1 MVSRHSRHVKR
12 IHRALLWFALGLAP
26 PLVPGADALGGP
38 VFVDRRGDPVA
49 GARIFLFD
57 RVEEN
62 ASLMARSEAYFETR
76 TGFDG
81 RPVDRLPISEG
92 VLVVVDDGRH
102 APWEWREREDLPE
115 RVVFREGASLS
126 GTFRLVAGPEG
137 SIPLL
142 AACASWEKSYEE
154 WRRTVRFERCRF
166 EQEKNRFRLSG
177 IPETPVMVELRAPLA
192 LPWRREARAN
202 EDLQALLEPGIL
214 IQGQVEDGRGAP
226 IAGAEIRAASGEAD
240 GTAISNHNGAFA
252 LAVRSLPIEMVAQA
266 DGYRRLSLVAQAER
280 LDREKKIR
288 IRLDPAFVVRGELRA
303 TCGHLPDPIRLDLG
317 SVEGG
322 TSPKSQAL
330 SLTAEQGKLRL
341 EVERPGR
348 YTVRVGGR
356 GVRWSDPI
364 PFEAEMQ
371 GVWDLGLI
379 ELGCGAG
386 VRGRVVSAASGEALP
401 RVRLLLRPKGTGILE
416 QLRFHEAHRTSTGA
430 SGEFEI
436 LGARS
441 GAYVLRAA
449 GPGGLR
455 RDEPIELEQ
464 DEVVDLGTL
473 RLAPPVLVLGRVE
486 SRSGKPRSG
495 VLVEALD
502 SQGTLLEPLAL
513 ATSTDDG
520 SFEFPLS
527 AGRYLLRARRGRTLV
542 AQEVD
547 VPEGEESIEVAL
559 TTREVRLLGIVRS
572 AGEAVPGGWV
582 EWVDAADPGLR
593 RGKLV
598 LQSDSAA
605 AGGSSIHG
613 LPESRTGTEVRADG
627 TFEIEEAAA
636 GRGWLDYES
645 RAGRRHRQPVD
656 LLDVTETFVVVD
668 LDAPPL
674 EGLVVEESS
683 DSGIEATVA
692 LLSESGGRVAASPS
706 SPLSGFSFENV
717 ESGKYRI
724 EARAEDYA
732 TGSWPIEL
740 ADERSPL
747 RLALERAESASIRVR
762 LRREG
767 GEPVSWAA
775 VALLT
780 ESGAVVRS
788 LHTNPAGEI
797 KFVELAAGRYL
808 VAWSDALAGA
818 GASGPFAVTAGEPAE
833 ADLLLGRGSDLFV
846 ECPAESCGGHLLQWA
861 QVLTSSG
868 VDIGFLLSGLGS
880 ARSVSSN
887 GALRLGRLSPGAP
900 YRVRLSIG
908 DYQGDFT
915 VMPGGGAIT
924 LHLP

>member
-1 MVSRHSRHVKR
+1 M
-12 IHRALLWFALGLAP
+12 
-26 PLVPGADALGGP
+26 
-38 VFVDRRGDPVA
+38 DRRGDPVA
-49 GARIFLFD
+49 ALGYSVRPSGGERKPDGTFRGLLRDSNRI
-57 RVEEN
+57 
-62 ASLMARSEAYFETR
+62 
-76 TGFDG
+76 DG

-142 AACASWEKSYEE
+142 AACASWEKSDEE

-303 TCGHLPDPIRLDLG
+303 TCGHLPDPIRLG
-317 SVEGG
+317 TWASVQGG

-449 GPGGLR
+449 GP
-455 RDEPIELEQ
+455 
-464 DEVVDLGTL
+464 EVSGATSLSSWSRTKSSIWERSAWTPGPRLG
-473 RLAPPVLVLGRVE
+473 AGRVQVRE
-486 SRSGKPRSG
+486 TKIRRPR
-495 VLVEALD
+495 
-502 SQGTLLEPLAL
+502 
-513 ATSTDDG
+513 
-520 SFEFPLS
+520 
-527 AGRYLLRARRGRTLV
+527 
-542 AQEVD
+542 
-547 VPEGEESIEVAL
+547 
-559 TTREVRLLGIVRS
+559 RS
-572 AGEAVPGGWV
+572 AGF
-582 EWVDAADPGLR
+582 
-593 RGKLV
+593 
-598 LQSDSAA
+598 
-605 AGGSSIHG
+605 
-613 LPESRTGTEVRADG
+613 SR
-627 TFEIEEAAA
+627 
-636 GRGWLDYES
+636 
-645 RAGRRHRQPVD
+645 
-656 LLDVTETFVVVD
+656 
-668 LDAPPL
+668 DAP
-674 EGLVVEESS
+674 
-683 DSGIEATVA
+683 
-692 LLSESGGRVAASPS
+692 
-706 SPLSGFSFENV
+706 
-717 ESGKYRI
+717 
-724 EARAEDYA
+724 
-732 TGSWPIEL
+732 
-740 ADERSPL
+740 
-747 RLALERAESASIRVR
+747 
-762 LRREG
+762 
-767 GEPVSWAA
+767 
-775 VALLT
+775 
-780 ESGAVVRS
+780 
-788 LHTNPAGEI
+788 
-797 KFVELAAGRYL
+797 
-808 VAWSDALAGA
+808 
-818 GASGPFAVTAGEPAE
+818 
-833 ADLLLGRGSDLFV
+833 
-846 ECPAESCGGHLLQWA
+846 
-861 QVLTSSG
+861 
-868 VDIGFLLSGLGS
+868 
-880 ARSVSSN
+880 
-887 GALRLGRLSPGAP
+887 
-900 YRVRLSIG
+900 
-908 DYQGDFT
+908 
-915 VMPGGGAIT
+915 
-924 LHLP
+924 